1 MTRIANSG
9 RRGRTYSSQLRAQ
22 QAQETR
28 ARILDATGPL
38 MARGVASLSIPA
50 VAREAGVSVAT
61 VYRHFATKQQLI
73 EAIYPHVMRR
83 AAINQPPP
91 PGSISELRDGV
102 RWYLVHLNS
111 LDDQARTV
119 MASGAADEVR
129 RAGMPNRVAVFRGLA
144 DSVEPKLRD
153 SDRDRLARILVVL
166 TQSASLRMWHD
177 HLGLSID
184 EVAEEIDWLVK
195 AAIAA
200 AQGRR
205 GR

>member
-1 MTRIANSG
+1 MTRIANRSG
-9 RRGRTYSSQLRAQ
+9 RAYTSRLRAE

-28 ARILDATGPL
+28 ERILDATTPL

-50 VAREAGVSVAT
+50 VAREAGVSVPT

-83 AAINQPPP
+83 AAVNQPPP
-91 PGSISELRDGV
+91 PRSISELRDGV
-102 RWYLVHLNS
+102 RGYLAHLDS
-111 LDDQARTV
+111 LDDQARAV

-129 RAGMPNRVAVFRGLA
+129 RATMPQRLAVFRGLA
-144 DSVEPKLRD
+144 ESVEPKLAD
-153 SDRDRLARILVVL
+153 ADRDRLARLLVVL
-166 TQSASLRMWHD
+166 TQSSSLRMWHD
-177 HLGLSID
+177 HLGLSVD

-200 AQGRR
+200 AKRRKGR
-205 GR
+205 

>member
-1 MTRIANSG
+1 MTRIANG
-9 RRGRTYSSQLRAQ
+9 GARTYRSQLRAE
-22 QAQETR
+22 QAEETR

-91 PGSISELRDGV
+91 PRSISELRDGV
-102 RWYLVHLNS
+102 RWYLAHLDS
-111 LDDQARTV
+111 LDEHARAV

-129 RAGMPNRVAVFRGLA
+129 RATMPNRLAVFRGLA
-144 DSVEPKLRD
+144 DSVEPKLAD
-153 SDRDRLARILVVL
+153 ADRDRLTRLLVVL
-166 TQSASLRMWHD
+166 TQSSSLRMWHD
-177 HLGLSID
+177 HLGLSVE
-184 EVAEEIDWLVK
+184 EVADEIEWLVK

-200 AQGRR
+200 AKGRK

>member
-1 MTRIANSG
+1 MTRISNSG
-9 RRGRTYSSQLRAQ
+9 GRGRTYRSQLRAE

-28 ARILDATGPL
+28 ARILDATTPL
-38 MARGVASLSIPA
+38 MARGAASLSIPA
-50 VAREAGVSVAT
+50 IAREAGVSVPT

-91 PGSISELRDGV
+91 PRSISELRDGV
-102 RWYLVHLNS
+102 RSYLAYLDS
-111 LDDQARTV
+111 LDDQARAV

-129 RAGMPNRVAVFRGLA
+129 RATMPNRVAVFRRLA
-144 DSVEPKLRD
+144 DSVEPKLAD
-153 SDRDRLARILVVL
+153 ADRDRLARLLVVL
-166 TQSASLRMWHD
+166 TQSSSLRMWRD
-177 HLGLSID
+177 HLGLSIN

-200 AQGRR
+200 TQGRK
-205 GR
+205 GK